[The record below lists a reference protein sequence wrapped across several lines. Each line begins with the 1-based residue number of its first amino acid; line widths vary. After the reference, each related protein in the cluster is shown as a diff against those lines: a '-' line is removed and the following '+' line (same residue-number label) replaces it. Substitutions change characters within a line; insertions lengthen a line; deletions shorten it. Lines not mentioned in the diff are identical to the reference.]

1 MNICISSAY
10 SERKLIRQ
18 QLISKVLID
27 MSTSKNNSKESSD
40 PNRTRESDD
49 ATMDSYSQTSSF
61 PGSEAYA
68 INPIKESEP
77 HDLENGKILTRRTST
92 RASVSQTFMSLA
104 REITNPTNRDEK
116 LYNEQ
121 DLPKMGSG
129 KKIPPI
135 PANEEEYL
143 VTFDM
148 PDDPV
153 LPHNWSIYKKILL
166 TSLVTTFS
174 FCNSLGSA
182 LLSQSTEEIMK
193 KFSIGR
199 EVATLATSLYV
210 LGFAFGP
217 ILWGPL
223 SEIYGRKGVF
233 VPATF
238 GYTCFSFAVA
248 TAENIQTIMICR
260 FFCGFFGASS
270 MVLSSATIAD
280 LFSSEFRG
288 RAMAPFG
295 VSVCGGPTLAPIIS
309 GFTAKNSHLS
319 WRWNAYWNSFIG
331 SLIFGLMVFF
341 FEETYHPVI
350 LVKKAANLRKMTGN
364 WGIHCAHEK
373 LSLSFRDICVK
384 FIARPILMLLME
396 PIIFLIALYGAF
408 VYGLI
413 YLLLE
418 AIPLIFTDNY
428 KFSLGVGELPYISV
442 FIGVLIGGGIL
453 TLADVRYRK
462 LAMGGK
468 SLPRERLPA
477 MMVGGFCISIG
488 MFWLTW
494 SGDYPLHV
502 HWIVPTIG
510 GAFVGAGFLTV
521 FQPCI
526 NYIVDSYLAFA
537 ASGVTAITILRS
549 IFGGVFPLFSY
560 PMFTKMLIKY
570 AGTLI
575 GCVSVLLIPVPFIF
589 YHFDAKLRKKSH
601 FILLS

>member
-1 MNICISSAY
+1 
-10 SERKLIRQ
+10 
-18 QLISKVLID
+18 
-27 MSTSKNNSKESSD
+27 MSTSNEDSKVSSE
-40 PNRTRESDD
+40 PNRIGERDD
-49 ATMDSYSQTSSF
+49 RTMDSFSEASSF

-68 INPIKESEP
+68 INPIRENESN
-77 HDLENGKILTRRTST
+77 DLENSRTISRRISRST
-92 RASVSQTFMSLA
+92 SVSQSFRLLA
-104 REITNPTNRDEK
+104 REITDPKAIDEK
-116 LYNEQ
+116 LYNEE

-135 PANEEEYL
+135 PADERDYL

-148 PDDPV
+148 PDDPA

-182 LLSQSTEEIMK
+182 LLSQSSEEIMK
-193 KFSIGR
+193 KFHIGR

-210 LGFAFGP
+210 LGFAWGP

-233 VPATF
+233 VPATL
-238 GYTCFSFAVA
+238 GYTCFSYAVA
-248 TAENIQTIMICR
+248 TAENVQTIMICR

-295 VSVCGGPTLAPIIS
+295 MSVCGGPTLAPIIS

-331 SLIFGLMVFF
+331 SLIFVLMVFF
-341 FEETYHPVI
+341 FEETYHPII
-350 LVKKAANLRKMTGN
+350 LVKKASQLRKMTGN
-364 WGIHCAHEK
+364 WGIHCEHEN
-373 LSLSFRDICVK
+373 LSLAFRDICVK
-384 FIARPILMLLME
+384 FIARPVLMLFME
-396 PIIFLIALYGAF
+396 PIVFLIAVYGAF

-418 AIPLIFTDNY
+418 AIPLIFTNNY

-442 FIGVLIGGGIL
+442 FIGVLVGGGIL
-453 TLADVRYRK
+453 LLADVRYRK
-462 LAMGGK
+462 LATGGK
-468 SLPRERLPA
+468 RLPRERLPA

-494 SGDYPLHV
+494 SGDYPQHV

-589 YHFDAKLRKKSH
+589 YHFDGKLRKKSY
-601 FILLS
+601 FILRS